1 MPALDRLMGRV
12 AARVGGTRVLALPL
26 MRAMALV
33 SGYTWVWL
41 ARDSEA
47 GWRAVDTAM
56 LAFLLY
62 SIAVSAA
69 LWLRP
74 ALTLRLN
81 LLVVTVD
88 VGFALAFIHLTGG
101 VRSTL
106 FLALLLIAGLQS
118 YYYGIRRGLLI
129 AGLSGAA
136 YLGLVWPTITAVE
149 GANMAIRIAV
159 LLGTS
164 IAVGILAEVEESE
177 RAKVLALSGEAR
189 EREQFIRSVVESLG
203 EGLVVLDRDGRVVT
217 WNRAIETRYGMP
229 AAEAQGR
236 HLFDVNPAWSTEA
249 LAEPLPRLL
258 RGEIAHFA
266 LDAIEHQTLRRGT
279 VVLNV
284 RASLVRHHG
293 QPAGAVLL
301 MEDITE
307 RQALEDSARQSE
319 KLAALGTLSAGL
331 AHELNNPIG
340 IISGRIELMLL
351 ESEGQALP
359 AEVRED
365 LGVIHRHAQRVA
377 RIVHS
382 LLSFARRSAGSHAP
396 VDLNQV
402 VEETLLLVEKQVAR
416 EGIHL
421 KRSLAP
427 ALPIIQGD
435 ANALQQVVMN
445 LLLNA
450 RDATP
455 PGGEIRVVTEAA
467 AEPPGGARVVV
478 SDTGSGIPADVLPRI
493 FDPFYTTKPQGTGLG
508 LSISYGIVRDH
519 QGTLDVQSTP
529 GAGTTFVLTFP
540 AAPTE
545 SPA

>member
-1 MPALDRLMGRV
+1 MSALKQLMVPV
-12 AARVGGTRVLALPL
+12 AARIGGPRVLALPL
-26 MRAMALV
+26 IRAMALV
-33 SGYTWVWL
+33 AGYAWIWL
-41 ARDSEA
+41 ARDSTRR
-47 GWRAVDTAM
+47 WDAVDGTM
-56 LAFLLY
+56 LAFLIY
-62 SIAVSAA
+62 SAAIFAA

-74 ALTLRLN
+74 GRMLRLS
-81 LLVVTVD
+81 LLVVALDIT
-88 VGFALAFIHLTGG
+88 FALAFIHLTGG
-101 VRSTL
+101 AQSTL
-106 FLALLLIAGLQS
+106 FLALLVIAGLQS
-118 YYYGIRRGLLI
+118 YYYRMRRGLLI
-129 AGLSGAA
+129 AVLSGAA
-136 YLGLVWPTITAVE
+136 YLVLVWPTITTVE
-149 GANMAIRIAV
+149 RANMAIRIAV

-164 IAVGILAEVEESE
+164 IGVGILAELEDSE
-177 RAKVLALSGEAR
+177 RSKVLAMSGEAR
-189 EREQFIRSVVESLG
+189 EREQFIRSVVEGLA

-229 AAEAQGR
+229 ATDAQGR
-236 HLFDVNPAWSTEA
+236 HLFDLNPAWSTEA

-258 RGEIAHFA
+258 RGEIERFT
-266 LDAIEHQTLRRGT
+266 LEAIEHQTLRRGT

-284 RASLVRHHG
+284 KASLVRHRG

-301 MEDITE
+301 IEDITE

-340 IISGRIELMLL
+340 IISARIELMLL
-351 ESEGQALP
+351 ESEGQELP
-359 AEVRED
+359 SGVRED

-382 LLSFARRSAGSHAP
+382 LLSFARRSAGLHTA

-427 ALPIIQGD
+427 ALPVILGD
-435 ANALQQVVMN
+435 ATALQQVMMN

-455 PGGEIRVVTEAA
+455 QGGEIRVVTEAS

-478 SDTGSGIPADVLPRI
+478 SDTGSGIPAEALPRI
-493 FDPFYTTKPQGTGLG
+493 FDPFYTTKPHGTGLG

-519 QGTLDVQSTP
+519 QGTCDVQSTP
-529 GAGTTFVLTFP
+529 GVGTTFVLTFP
-540 AAPTE
+540 ATTKEP
-545 SPA
+545 PA

>member
-1 MPALDRLMGRV
+1 MPVLDRLMGRV

-26 MRAMALV
+26 IRAMALV
-33 SGYTWVWL
+33 SGYIWVWL
-41 ARDSEA
+41 AKDSEPR
-47 GWRAVDTAM
+47 WNAVDTAM

-62 SIAVSAA
+62 SLAISTV

-74 ALTLRLN
+74 GSTLRLN

-88 VGFALAFIHLTGG
+88 VAFALTFIHLTGG
-101 VRSTL
+101 AKSTL

-129 AGLSGAA
+129 AGLSSAA
-136 YLGLVWPTITAVE
+136 YLVLVWPTITAIE
-149 GANMAIRIAV
+149 SANMVIRIAV

-229 AAEAQGR
+229 ASDAQGR
-236 HLFDVNPAWSTEA
+236 RLFDVNPAWSTEA

-258 RGEIAHFA
+258 RGEIEHFA

-284 RASLVRHHG
+284 KASLVRHHG

-340 IISGRIELMLL
+340 IISTRIELMLL
-351 ESEGQALP
+351 ESEGEALP
-359 AEVRED
+359 AELRED

-382 LLSFARRSAGSHAP
+382 LLSFARRSAGLHAA

-421 KRSLAP
+421 KRSLSP
-427 ALPIIQGD
+427 AVPIIQGD
-435 ANALQQVVMN
+435 ANALQQVIMN

-455 PGGEIRVVTEAA
+455 PGGEIRVVTEAS

-545 SPA
+545 APA